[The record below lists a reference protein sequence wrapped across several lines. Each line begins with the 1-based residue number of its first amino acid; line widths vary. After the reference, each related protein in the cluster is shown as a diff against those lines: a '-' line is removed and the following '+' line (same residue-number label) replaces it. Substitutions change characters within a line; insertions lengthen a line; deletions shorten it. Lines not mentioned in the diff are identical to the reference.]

1 MILKFTAK
9 VERDR
14 NTEYVLHAFD
24 AEERRVQVLISSE
37 VAEDF
42 GLARARKKA
51 IEKYQA
57 RRFQAATGDIPRT
70 VTVRYGDFGS
80 VSRTG
85 S

>member
-1 MILKFTAK
+1 MLLKFTAK

-14 NTEYVLHAFD
+14 NTEYVLYAFD

-42 GLARARKKA
+42 GLEKARRKA

-57 RRFQAATGDIPRT
+57 RRFLDATGDIPRT
-70 VTVRYGDFGS
+70 VTARYGDFGV
-80 VSRTG
+80 VSRAG